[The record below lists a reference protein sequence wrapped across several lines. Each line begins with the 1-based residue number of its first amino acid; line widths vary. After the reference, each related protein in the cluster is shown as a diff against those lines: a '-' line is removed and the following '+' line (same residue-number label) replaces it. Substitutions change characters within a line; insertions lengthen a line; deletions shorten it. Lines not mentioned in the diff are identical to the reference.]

1 MLFAITGAMDSGG
14 YFTDLITKGFGL
26 AGQSENPPPAQ
37 EVVAQ
42 DEVQAIGKAN
52 QKRTKNF
59 TIDED
64 ELLVSAWLNVSLDP
78 VKGVDQS
85 RTTYWK
91 RIHAYFHAHKEFI
104 SDRSQGSLMNRW
116 SGIQHDVNIFAGCL
130 SKIEAKNQ
138 SGLSID
144 DKV

>member
-1 MLFAITGAMDSGG
+1 LLFAITGAMDSGG
-14 YFTDLITKGFGL
+14 YFTGLMTNGFGL
-26 AGQSENPPPAQ
+26 PGQFENQPAQ

-42 DEVQAIGKAN
+42 DEVEAIGKGIP
-52 QKRTKNF
+52 KRTKNF

-64 ELLVSAWLNVSLDP
+64 EQLVKSWLNVSLDP

-91 RIHAYFHAHKEFI
+91 RIHAHFHAHKDFS

-116 SGIQHDVNIFAGCL
+116 SGIQHDVNLFAGCL
-130 SKIEAKNQ
+130 SKIEGRNQ
-138 SGLSID
+138 SGVTID

>member
-14 YFTDLITKGFGL
+14 YFTGLMINGFGL
-26 AGQSENPPPAQ
+26 PGQFENQPAQ

-42 DEVQAIGKAN
+42 DEVEAIGKGIP
-52 QKRTKNF
+52 KRTKNF

-64 ELLVSAWLNVSLDP
+64 EQLVKSWLNVSLDP

-91 RIHAYFHAHKEFI
+91 RIHAHFHAHKDFS

-116 SGIQHDVNIFAGCL
+116 SGIQHDVNLFAGCL
-130 SKIEAKNQ
+130 SKIEGRNQ
-138 SGLSID
+138 SGVTID